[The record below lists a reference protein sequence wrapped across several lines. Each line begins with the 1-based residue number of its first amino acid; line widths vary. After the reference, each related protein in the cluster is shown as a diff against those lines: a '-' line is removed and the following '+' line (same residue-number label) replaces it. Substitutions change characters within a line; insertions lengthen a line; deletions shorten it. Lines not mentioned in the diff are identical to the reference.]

1 MFTLALN
8 PSVHPGL
15 LYNFSSETVDYDMH
29 DYLKSYLACS
39 MEVCVSVCLSARGI
53 MPAPEVTQAG
63 GISRDRMLQPI

>member
-15 LYNFSSETVDYDMH
+15 LYNFSSETVEYDMH

-39 MEVCVSVCLSARGI
+39 MEVFVSVCLPVELCLLLR
-53 MPAPEVTQAG
+53 
-63 GISRDRMLQPI
+63 

>member
-15 LYNFSSETVDYDMH
+15 LCNFSSETVEYDMH

-39 MEVCVSVCLSARGI
+39 VEVCVCLSSLGI

-63 GISRDRMLQPI
+63 SISRDRVLYPI